1 MKKRKIKKTSHLE
14 ETFALQIR
22 ALRLPEPVRE
32 YRFNEA
38 RKFRFDFAW
47 PNLKI
52 AVEID
57 GGTWSGGRHVRGA
70 GYHNDAVKQNMA
82 ACSGWAV
89 LRGDGKMVTT
99 GALIASLEQ
108 LIEMRMADGS

>member
-1 MKKRKIKKTSHLE
+1 MRRKKIKKPSHLE

-38 RKFRFDFAW
+38 RKCRFDFAW

-70 GYHNDAVKQNMA
+70 GYESDCIKNALAILAGWKVYRFTGKQVK
-82 ACSGWAV
+82 
-89 LRGDGKMVTT
+89 DGTAIRFMQMEFKK
-99 GALIASLEQ
+99 
-108 LIEMRMADGS
+108 